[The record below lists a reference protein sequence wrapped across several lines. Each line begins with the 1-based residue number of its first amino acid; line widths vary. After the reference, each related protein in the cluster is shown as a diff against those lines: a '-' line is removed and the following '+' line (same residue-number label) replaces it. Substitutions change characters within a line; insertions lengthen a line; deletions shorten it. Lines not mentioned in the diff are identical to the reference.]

1 MSIRQEYGRSD
12 FDYGYIVSQICVGRF
27 IRYYDICKERR
38 KKMSTITIVMLIVY
52 VVVFGGGSVFCIK
65 KSLTGNKQQVTAEG
79 EEDGFASRI
88 GYILSTIGMAV
99 GVGAMWRFPMLCAKW
114 GGGAFVLAF
123 IIITIALVIPAGFA
137 ETAYGRLKKK
147 EHMSGMSEDGGL
159 YGKILGALCSIDQ
172 VFLWGYYP
180 AIQGL
185 VIAYIFKT
193 ITQGVSYA
201 DNSEEVW
208 DSMNGNRALQYGL
221 IVLLLILTAIITVR
235 GIKNGIE
242 KICKIML
249 PALGVILVVL
259 VICVCTI
266 DGIGEGIEYYVKPDW
281 SVLVNPSMW
290 ADAAG
295 MALFAV
301 GLGPGILYAYGRYTN
316 KKQDIA
322 MDFVSVNVIQLA
334 VCLMSGFVIIPAVKV
349 FGFDPMMGKGI
360 MFVALPKVF
369 QSLPG
374 GAIFMVLFFAAL
386 LFAGISSSISQLEVG
401 LSIFTDKMGFN
412 LTRKK
417 ATIVSF
423 FVAALVAIPCAFNDA
438 FFAIFDTI
446 IGSIGYDLC
455 ALGIAVLIA
464 WKFGAAKIREEYNLT
479 SEIKWGGWID
489 VMYKYVFVIVMAFFT
504 VQAIV
509 DLF

>member
-1 MSIRQEYGRSD
+1 
-12 FDYGYIVSQICVGRF
+12 
-27 IRYYDICKERR
+27 
-38 KKMSTITIVMLIVY
+38 MSTITIVMLVIY
-52 VVVFGGGSVFCIK
+52 VVVFGGGSVWCVK
-65 KSLTGNKQQVTAEG
+65 KSLSGNHQIESDG
-79 EEDGFASRI
+79 SSDGFGSRI

-123 IIITIALVIPAGFA
+123 IIITVALVIPAGFA

-147 EHMSGMSEDGGL
+147 EHMSGMSEDAGAF
-159 YGKILGALCSIDQ
+159 GKVIGALCSIDQ
-172 VFLWGYYP
+172 LFLWAYYP

-185 VIAYIFKT
+185 VIAYIIKT
-193 ITQGVSYA
+193 IMGGGLSYA
-201 DNSEEVW
+201 DDSEAMWE
-208 DSMNGNRALQYGL
+208 SMNGNRVLQYGL
-221 IVLLLILTAIITVR
+221 ILVLLVVTALITVR

-259 VICVCTI
+259 VIGVCTI
-266 DGIGEGIEYYVKPDW
+266 DGIAEGIEYYVKPDW
-281 SVLVNPSMW
+281 AVLANPSMW

-301 GLGPGILYAYGRYTN
+301 GLGPGVLYAYGRYTN
-316 KKQDIA
+316 KNQDVA
-322 MDFVSVNVIQLA
+322 MDFVSVNVLQLA
-334 VCLMSGFVIIPAVKV
+334 ICLMSGFVIIPAVKV

-374 GAIFMVLFFAAL
+374 GAIFMILFYLAL

-401 LSIFTDKMGFN
+401 LNMFTDKIGFN
-412 LTRKK
+412 MTRKK
-417 ATIVSF
+417 AVAVAF
-423 FVAALVAIPCAFNDA
+423 VVAAIVAIPCAFSDS
-438 FFAIFDTI
+438 FFSIFDTI
-446 IGSIGYDLC
+446 IGSIGYDVC
-455 ALGIAVLIA
+455 ALSIAIIIG
-464 WKFGAAKIREEYNLT
+464 WKYGAAKIRADYNET
-479 SEIKWGGWID
+479 CEIKWGGWID
-489 VMYKYVFVIVMAFFT
+489 VMYKYVFVVIMAFFT

>member
-1 MSIRQEYGRSD
+1 
-12 FDYGYIVSQICVGRF
+12 
-27 IRYYDICKERR
+27 
-38 KKMSTITIVMLIVY
+38 MSTITIVMLIVY
-52 VVVFGGGSVFCIK
+52 AVVFGGGSVYCVK
-65 KSLTGNKQQVTAEG
+65 KSMSGNKQHAIEG
-79 EEDGFASRI
+79 ESDGFSSRI
-88 GYILSTIGMAV
+88 GFILSTIGMAV

-114 GGGAFVLAF
+114 GGGSFVLAF
-123 IIITIALVIPAGFA
+123 VIITVALVIPAGLA
-137 ETAYGRLKKK
+137 ETAYGRLKGK

-159 YGKILGALCSIDQ
+159 FGKILGAACSIDQ
-172 VFLWGYYP
+172 TFLWAYYP

-193 ITQGVSYA
+193 ATQGIGYA
-201 DNSEEVW
+201 EDSEAIWE
-208 DSMNGNRALQYGL
+208 SMNGNRWLQYGL
-221 IVLLLILTAIITVR
+221 ILVLLAFTAVITAR

-249 PALGVILVVL
+249 PALGIILVVL
-259 VICVCTI
+259 VIGVCTI
-266 DGIGEGIEYYVKPDW
+266 DGIAEGIEYYVKPDW
-281 SVLVNPSMW
+281 ASLADLSMW

-316 KKQDIA
+316 KEQDIA
-322 MDFVSVNVIQLA
+322 MDFVTVNVLQLA

-369 QSLPG
+369 ESLPG
-374 GAIFMVLFFAAL
+374 GAILMILFFIAL

-401 LSIFTDKMGFN
+401 LNLFTDKLGFKM
-412 LTRKK
+412 TRKK
-417 ATIVSF
+417 GAIAAF
-423 FVAALVAIPCAFNDA
+423 FVAAIVAIPCAFNDA
-438 FFAIFDTI
+438 FFSTFDTI

-455 ALGIAVLIA
+455 ALGIAILVG
-464 WKFGAAKIREEYNLT
+464 WKYGAAKIRENYNAT
-479 SEIKWGGWID
+479 CEIKWGSWVD
-489 VMYKYVFVIVMAFFT
+489 VMYKYVFVIIMAFFS
-504 VQAIV
+504 VQAII